1 MEDQIMT
8 DSHPEETKEQTMNS
22 IPFSDLRDFFLQV
35 PPKQLE
41 TLLVKSRPILIQAI
55 NMNLLGNRLLP
66 ELKKGNLEFFGTSL
80 PLINYSLA
88 NSLNI
93 DFDEELLDSLF
104 EHITTV
110 FNEFEQKL

>member
-1 MEDQIMT
+1 MT

-22 IPFSDLRDFFLQV
+22 IPFLELRDFFLQV

-41 TLLVKSRPILIQAI
+41 TLLFKSRPILIQAI
-55 NMNLLGNRLLP
+55 NMNLIGNRLLP
-66 ELKKGNLEFFGTSL
+66 ELKQGNLEFLGASL

-93 DFDEELLDSLF
+93 DLDEELLDSLF

-110 FNEFEQKL
+110 FNEFEHKL

>member
-1 MEDQIMT
+1 MT

-22 IPFSDLRDFFLQV
+22 IPFLELRDFFLQV

-66 ELKKGNLEFFGTSL
+66 ELKQGNLEFLGASL

-88 NSLNI
+88 NSLKV
-93 DFDEELLDSLF
+93 DLDEELLDSLF

-110 FNEFEQKL
+110 FNEFEHKL

>member
-1 MEDQIMT
+1 MT

-22 IPFSDLRDFFLQV
+22 IPFLELRDFFLQV

-55 NMNLLGNRLLP
+55 NINLFGNRLLP
-66 ELKKGNLEFFGTSL
+66 ELKQGNLEFFGASL

-93 DFDEELLDSLF
+93 DLDEELLDSLF

-110 FNEFEQKL
+110 FNEFEQKLYII